1 MKLQV
6 VSSVLTAVGIYAKL
20 AKEKGG
26 LKMMLACN
34 ANCAKRLKRVSSLKV
49 LLLKQ
54 FLQGH
59 TALDQS
65 CQSTSTSYHLACV
78 CVFH

>member
-6 VSSVLTAVGIYAKL
+6 VSSVLTAVGIYAKV

-34 ANCAKRLKRVSSLKV
+34 TNCAERLKRVFSLKV
-49 LLLKQ
+49 QLLEVYRV
-54 FLQGH
+54 
-59 TALDQS
+59 T
-65 CQSTSTSYHLACV
+65 
-78 CVFH
+78 

>member
-6 VSSVLTAVGIYAKL
+6 VSSVLIAVGIYAKI

-34 ANCAKRLKRVSSLKV
+34 ANCAEHLKRVSSLKV

-59 TALDQS
+59 TALDQ
-65 CQSTSTSYHLACV
+65 CYHVACV